1 MNTNTSF
8 TREEIIFEVLQATGL
23 NWSVQKHNL
32 ITEGGI
38 IVPDNYASVRSDNN
52 AFLGIVGERYE
63 HLQNSDMVSI
73 AYDSG
78 REVFNSDLNLKHP
91 WNNSE
96 TLGSF
101 GNMGGGSLRGGSR
114 VFVQMELPTI
124 KIGKSGVNRY
134 ITLTNSHDGSMAL
147 GFGTSNQV
155 ICCQNTFNIANKDVS
170 KIRHTASMQQRIDEA
185 VQSLRRVLEFEDK
198 QMEVFETAST
208 RQFDRKHIADIVQS
222 VFGKSVET
230 GKDEASTRL
239 KNQMGAFANDINKSI
254 DEQGETLWA
263 LFNAVTRYTNHTTKN
278 KDKDYALMFG
288 NEAQINQK
296 AYETMLGWLK
306 APALVVA

>member
-1 MNTNTSF
+1 MKNLSK
-8 TREEIIFEVLQATGL
+8 EEIVFEVLTATGL
-23 NWSVQKHNL
+23 NWSVRKESLMTQS
-32 ITEGGI
+32 GI
-38 IVPDNYASVRSDNN
+38 IIPDNYGAIRSDNN
-52 AFLGIVGERYE
+52 GYIGIVGERYE
-63 HLQNSDMVSI
+63 HLQNSELVSI

-78 REVFNSDLNLKHP
+78 KEVFSTDLQLSHP

-101 GNMGGGSLRGGSR
+101 GNMGGGSLKGGSR
-114 VFVQMELPTI
+114 VFVQLELPNLY
-124 KIGKSGVNRY
+124 IGKSGIKRY
-134 ITLTNSHDGSMAL
+134 ITLTNSHDGSMSL

-185 VQSLRRVLEFEDK
+185 VQSLRKVLQFEDK
-198 QMEVFETAST
+198 QMEVFETASN
-208 RQFDRKHIADIVQS
+208 RRFEKSHISDIVKA
-222 VFGKSVET
+222 VFSKGVDSKKNDV
-230 GKDEASTRL
+230 STRTQ
-239 KNQMGAFANDINKSI
+239 NQMGAFANDINKSI

-288 NEAQINQK
+288 NEADINQR
-296 AYETMLGWLK
+296 AYDTMVKWLNESILG
-306 APALVVA
+306 